1 MVMPVSSLVVTFSI
15 PGCRSLKEK
24 RGRISPV
31 IARLRRDFNISVS
44 EIGHQDA
51 WQLCTLGCAIIS
63 NDADFNCQVLQKT
76 SHSISSAWPDLEVI
90 EEKIETL

>member
-1 MVMPVSSLVVTFSI
+1 MPVSSLVVTFSI

-24 RGRISPV
+24 RSRIRPV
-31 IARLRRDFNISVS
+31 IARLRREFNLSVS
-44 EIGHQDA
+44 EVGHQDA

-63 NDADFNCQVLQKT
+63 NDGNFNQQVLQKT
-76 SHSISSAWPDLEVI
+76 SRFIASSWPDLEMI